1 MASTPSPSTS
11 RLESLPIEVLQLI
24 FLHSLE
30 INLPRSSPILSTAL
44 SSQLLYTWL
53 IRLAF
58 SSNNPGSRDNFF
70 TTDFLPPP
78 LDFWSLGTE
87 ERASLQTALLSCKWC
102 TLPLFR
108 RCQREYVH
116 HAIAQKSKILRFAP
130 ADREILDNLDSLF
143 DAGVG
148 DNFDSCDKALDG
160 RKGKGDIVIPALL
173 LQLPPS
179 ELSLSSSSPSS
190 ESSSTTTITTTTTTT
205 TTTPAQPQKLA
216 IWLNLGAIQIRPKSE
231 IYIPTNQNI
240 YRLPSPSNAL
250 HPAPIPSKLL
260 RSPWTRSQFEFLQL
274 LAPDFYLDEDEHDAE
289 RSSAVT
295 SRLIR
300 QRRIEPFRVLL
311 GMYFRARNCRVHVR
325 WPLREVHFGL
335 ILRFSRVGGGAG
347 GGKGK
352 GEGDPF
358 ARVVLDERWDDIPAE
373 VKEDLLRVV
382 G

>member
-1 MASTPSPSTS
+1 MAPTPSPSSS

-30 INLPRSSPILSTAL
+30 INLPRASPILSHAL
-44 SSQLLYTWL
+44 SNQLLYTWL

-102 TLPLFR
+102 
-108 RCQREYVH
+108 QREYVH
-116 HAIAQKSKILRFAP
+116 HAIARKSKMLRFAP
-130 ADREILDNLDSLF
+130 ADRETLDNLDSLF

-160 RKGKGDIVIPALL
+160 RKGKGDIIIPALL
-173 LQLPPS
+173 LQSPPS
-179 ELSLSSSSPSS
+179 ALSLLSSSPSS
-190 ESSSTTTITTTTTTT
+190 ESSSTTTTTTTT
-205 TTTPAQPQKLA
+205 ANQPQKLA

-240 YRLPSPSNAL
+240 YRLPSPSNTL

-260 RSPWTRSQFEFLQL
+260 RSPWSRSQFEFLQL

-335 ILRFSRVGGGAG
+335 ILRFSRVGGG
-347 GGKGK
+347 GK
-352 GEGDPF
+352 GDPF